1 MKDAPVLIL
10 DEATSALDTESE
22 RAIQTA
28 LEQVVKGRTTIVIA
42 HRLSTIE
49 KADRILVLDNGEIKE
64 QGTHQE
70 LLQLGERYAQFYQ
83 VNDTEAALEP
93 PPQAAIAAATIGLSS
108 DQRQGFALG
117 LWLPKAW
124 YRRDRWLSLLSPVSW
139 LFQQLAGRKRRRSET
154 HQARYKSP
162 IPIIVVGNITA
173 GGTGKTP
180 VVIALANWLIE
191 EGYKPGVISRG
202 FGGSTKQAIRVT
214 AGSDPA
220 LVGDEPLMIEAS
232 TGVPTICCR
241 DRVQAAAQLNET
253 TDCNVIIS
261 DDGLQHYSLPRHFEI
276 VVIDGLRGFGNGRL
290 LPAGPLREKPSR
302 LQEVDCILVN
312 GPDQFKVAPTS
323 ALPIAVEVDHLLD
336 AKTTQKISLDVIQR
350 KSVHGV
356 AGIGH
361 PQRFFQTLSN
371 LGCAVIEHPW
381 PDHAPFSEEDLNFH
395 DDRPVVITEK
405 DYSRCRALDFEMI
418 KAPVFV
424 LVVRLDLPNALKE
437 QIRRTLQSNE

>member
-1 MKDAPVLIL
+1 
-10 DEATSALDTESE
+10 
-22 RAIQTA
+22 
-28 LEQVVKGRTTIVIA
+28 
-42 HRLSTIE
+42 
-49 KADRILVLDNGEIKE
+49 
-64 QGTHQE
+64 
-70 LLQLGERYAQFYQ
+70 
-83 VNDTEAALEP
+83 
-93 PPQAAIAAATIGLSS
+93 
-108 DQRQGFALG
+108 
-117 LWLPKAW
+117 
-124 YRRDRWLSLLSPVSW
+124 
-139 LFQQLAGRKRRRSET
+139 SET
-154 HQARYKSP
+154 HQARYQSP

-336 AKTTQKISLDVIQR
+336 AKTTEKISLDVIQR

-395 DDRPVVITEK
+395 DDWPVVITEK

-437 QIRRTLQSNE
+437 QIRRTLQSNQ